1 MRSGFMVA
9 VGAAVAVVLAAA
21 GPPPGATNCSGCHGT
36 GVGAGMGAGAVV
48 INGRDAAELTA
59 TMLAYRSGER
69 AATLMGRLMKGMT
82 PEQIED
88 VAVWVAA
95 QK

>member
-1 MRSGFMVA
+1 MVA

-21 GPPPGATNCSGCHGT
+21 GPPPGAMNCSGCHGA
-36 GVGAGMGAGAVV
+36 GAGEGAVV

-82 PEQIED
+82 PGQIED
-88 VAVWVAA
+88 VAAWVAA